1 LGPNYK
7 RIKFYIMINK
17 LKWILLAA
25 VWIGLCIGLVYG
37 IDKEKHECNQVVF
50 LEGELSRDIN
60 YVDYLNHG
68 NIARIHYC
76 DGNVEDVPTSRI
88 VKVVVK

>member
-1 LGPNYK
+1 
-7 RIKFYIMINK
+7 MVNK
-17 LKWILLAA
+17 LRMLQWPLMAIMFACFCG
-25 VWIGLCIGLVYG
+25 VIIYS
-37 IDKEKHECNQVVF
+37 IEKEQHQCNQVVF

>member
-1 LGPNYK
+1 
-7 RIKFYIMINK
+7 MVNK
-17 LKWILLAA
+17 LRMIQWPLMAIMFACFFG
-25 VWIGLCIGLVYG
+25 VIIYS
-37 IDKEKHECNQVVF
+37 IEKEQHQCNQVVF

-76 DGNVEDVPTSRI
+76 GGNVEDVPTSRI